1 MPIMFKHSDPIRFQ
15 GVETRKTEL
24 QPVSFPNDVRAA
36 EVAIQSFSFDFT
48 STTPPQGH
56 QIDKIEVSTRRQGIG
71 GETVTVEVTVN
82 IAGSG
87 EEDYNAT
94 VTALVVADVEP

>member
-1 MPIMFKHSDPIRFQ
+1 MFKHSEPIRFQ
-15 GVETRKTEL
+15 GVETRKTQQL
-24 QPVSFPNDVRAA
+24 PVSFPDDVRDAD
-36 EVAIQSFSFDFT
+36 VAIQSFTFDFT

-56 QIDKIEVSTRRQGIG
+56 LLDKIEVSTRRQGIG
-71 GETVTVEVTVN
+71 GETVTVEATVN

-94 VTALVVADVEP
+94 VTVLVIADVP